1 MAAPLNRSL
10 RPQACY
16 FDRVSVLWVQ
26 LYVRWL
32 CMQGEGGGVR
42 TLGRVCDCLQV
53 TLNDDWFD
61 IRSISL
67 IYNWN
72 YRALWIFIV
81 NIMVMKQWMYVLV
94 KYLYFCNLIII
105 WAIKCIIIIVP
116 MLSEKF
122 MVSGCRNYSLWN
134 LICFKHLLLFK

>member
-10 RPQACY
+10 RPQPVILTESQCSECSSMWG
-16 FDRVSVLWVQ
+16 D
-26 LYVRWL
+26 YVCR
-32 CMQGEGGGVR
+32 GKGGGVR

-81 NIMVMKQWMYVLV
+81 YIMVMKQWMYVLV

-105 WAIKCIIIIVP
+105 WAIKCSIIIVP